1 MNYDS
6 EMYRLRIKT
15 TLAFVQKMNFEEF
28 LKKHFEASLEM
39 NPDASLCDLFQDAI
53 FDSLLAVEHAM
64 KKNDNELLNYV
75 NLLIEKLES
84 EQGKDDE
91 ENVPLAR
98 LFAKLLI
105 KAKNLCQAGL
115 PVPGIIVTFEFKET
129 WRVFGIFKKK
139 IAEKMV
145 VADKH
150 NVARYSSN

>member
-15 TLAFVQKMNFEEF
+15 TLAFVRKMNFEEF

-39 NPDASLCDLFQDAI
+39 NPDISLCDIFQDAI

-64 KKNDNELLNYV
+64 KKNDNELLDYV
-75 NLLIEKLES
+75 NLLIEKLEN
-84 EQGKDDE
+84 EQHQGYE
-91 ENVPLAR
+91 ENVPLAK

-129 WRVFGIFKKK
+129 WRAFGIFKER
-139 IAEKMV
+139 IVEKMF

-150 NVARYSSN
+150 NVARYSTN